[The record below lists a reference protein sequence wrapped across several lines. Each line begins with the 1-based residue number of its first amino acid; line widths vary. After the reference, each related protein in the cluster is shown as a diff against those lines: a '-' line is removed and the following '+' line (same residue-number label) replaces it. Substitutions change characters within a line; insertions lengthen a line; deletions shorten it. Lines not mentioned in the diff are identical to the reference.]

1 MWCVTIQKDHS
12 YGVILFKSR
21 SISSNLVFACEF
33 GLETQT
39 IVQAML
45 LLIKKAEWN
54 QVSRILGSRE
64 EYFENRSKCLTDSNR
79 SVWTSIYN
87 QCRHSNNSW
96 ERGRR
101 DKREKH
107 RKRYFQLPWEERER
121 KRGVLGLELGG
132 APHTWSLHANI
143 GTKPSSRDPFHKT
156 EQSSS
161 CSARLPFTARVRIA
175 QLPSSVSS
183 VRTFQAFSYSMS
195 EDSTM
200 PSSTSSVRTFWG
212 FISYITWLCRESDP
226 NGDRDYYN

>member
-64 EYFENRSKCLTDSNR
+64 EYFENRSKRLMDSNR

-107 RKRYFQLPWEERER
+107 RKRYFQLPWKERER

-132 APHTWSLHANI
+132 APVHEVYMRILVLNPAPLILFIKRNSLPA
-143 GTKPSSRDPFHKT
+143 
-156 EQSSS
+156 
-161 CSARLPFTARVRIA
+161 A
-175 QLPSSVSS
+175 QPGFLL
-183 VRTFQAFSYSMS
+183 QQ
-195 EDSTM
+195 E
-200 PSSTSSVRTFWG
+200 WG
-212 FISYITWLCRESDP
+212 
-226 NGDRDYYN
+226 